1 MARTA
6 ELGEFFVIQTC
17 VRVLICMLARRAIVE
32 SLASR
37 KESLI
42 VYAASRKGEDI
53 GVASTSS
60 VQVKPVKLDVSNA
73 QSRDEL
79 FKSIESLD
87 VLINNAGAQS
97 IGQKQTN
104 EVYMNVLDVNYYSTL
119 QVCFMSVWVPWLKMS
134 RCVKLLFPNYA
145 KVDVS

>member
-1 MARTA
+1 MQPS
-6 ELGEFFVIQTC
+6 VILVTGAN
-17 VRVLICMLARRAIVE
+17 RGIGRAIVE

-37 KESLI
+37 KESLT

-60 VQVKPVKLDVSNA
+60 VQVKPVKLDISNA

-104 EVYMNVLDVNYYSTL
+104 EVYMNVLDVNFRGTL
-119 QVCFMSVWVPWLKMS
+119 QVRSMSISVHWLKMN
-134 RCVKLLFPNYA
+134 RCVKLLSPNYA
-145 KVDVS
+145 KVDASST